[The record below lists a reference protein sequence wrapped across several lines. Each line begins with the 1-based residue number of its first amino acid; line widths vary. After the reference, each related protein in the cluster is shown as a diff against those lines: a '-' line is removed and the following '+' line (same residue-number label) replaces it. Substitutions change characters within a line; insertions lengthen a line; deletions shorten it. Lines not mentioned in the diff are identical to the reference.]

1 MPLTKSQRTVL
12 EQTTAQY
19 TATLKDEAGVVIPSA
34 DLTTL
39 TLTLYNESNGAIVN
53 SRDNQ
58 NVLNAAGV
66 TIDANGL
73 LTWTM
78 DPGDNPIVDTSLASG
93 RTELH
98 VARFDFT
105 WSGGAKTGRRLV
117 IIEVRQLDKVV

>member
-1 MPLTKSQRTVL
+1 MSLTKTDRTVL
-12 EQTTAQY
+12 EKTTAQY

-39 TLTLYNESNGAIVN
+39 TLTLYDEATGAIIN

-58 NVLNAAGV
+58 NVLNATGV
-66 TIDANGL
+66 SIDASGL

-78 DPGDNPIVDTSLASG
+78 DPDDNAIVDTSLAPG

-105 WSGGAKTGRRLV
+105 WSGGGKTGRRLILV
-117 IIEVRQLDKVV
+117 EVRQLDKVV